1 MSAWASIVSGSTKT
15 SGGGE
20 ETKEESLVT
29 ARGDAVIGGDE
40 DGAAREAEAKA
51 PAGAAAAAGGDEE
64 SAASGEKVTE
74 EPAKPA
80 WGKPSAT
87 SEGSA
92 APALAAVKPVSWP
105 TLGDA
110 KNLDLK
116 PEASPPLYLSDA
128 PQRCTFPCRERW
140 NR

>member
-51 PAGAAAAAGGDEE
+51 PAGKKG
-64 SAASGEKVTE
+64 KK
-74 EPAKPA
+74 AKR
-80 WGKPSAT
+80 K
-87 SEGSA
+87 
-92 APALAAVKPVSWP
+92 K
-105 TLGDA
+105 
-110 KNLDLK
+110 KK
-116 PEASPPLYLSDA
+116 
-128 PQRCTFPCRERW
+128 
-140 NR
+140 